1 MWWLNHFLR
10 TQERGLLEHAL
21 TPAPCVTFMASM
33 FPFVPGG
40 CWASLWGPSW
50 LSYVPKSLTSN
61 LGSWAHTL
69 SKHTR
74 VICPHILIR
83 CGEMQK
89 ILLFFSLLCAYT
101 MPVVRAAG
109 STGGTTTVRRSR
121 AMAMVSCREAWGG
134 RTHRLAW
141 QKAHTPF
148 LAPSPVTPME
158 FWKLRIVIMSQ
169 LSWLDWVFSRPSL
182 RNQQIV
188 THCRGND
195 TLDPHPTP
203 SCPSWPGFSPL
214 SLLSTQR
221 ATPSLPI
228 RHLHTLWTPGHWD

>member
-21 TPAPCVTFMASM
+21 TPAPCVTFVASM
-33 FPFVPGG
+33 FPSVPGG

-50 LSYVPKSLTSN
+50 LRYVPKSLTSN

-74 VICPHILIR
+74 LICPHILIR

-109 STGGTTTVRRSR
+109 STGGTATVRRSR

-134 RTHRLAW
+134 TDTQVSLA
-141 QKAHTPF
+141 
-148 LAPSPVTPME
+148 E
-158 FWKLRIVIMSQ
+158 
-169 LSWLDWVFSRPSL
+169 
-182 RNQQIV
+182 
-188 THCRGND
+188 
-195 TLDPHPTP
+195 
-203 SCPSWPGFSPL
+203 
-214 SLLSTQR
+214 ST
-221 ATPSLPI
+221 
-228 RHLHTLWTPGHWD
+228 HTLPGSISCHTNGVLEAQNSHHEPAVLVGLSILQAESEKSTNCHPL